1 MRLEISTLSNKVSNQ
16 LKNDFMEQISEK
28 ESQLSRLNF
37 QIQSLQNSYNNIQEE
52 LNQTEARERKAQQE
66 LMYVKNQLL
75 RT

>member
-1 MRLEISTLSNKVSNQ
+1 MRLEISTLSNRVSNQ
-16 LKNDFMEQISEK
+16 LKNDFMEQLSEK